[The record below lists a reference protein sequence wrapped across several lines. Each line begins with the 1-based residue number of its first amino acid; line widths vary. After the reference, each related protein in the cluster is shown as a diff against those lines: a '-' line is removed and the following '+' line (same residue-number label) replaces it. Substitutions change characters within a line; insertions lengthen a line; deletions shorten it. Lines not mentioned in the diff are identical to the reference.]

1 MYQTTHHLV
10 AHIART
16 AAAAQPRTAQ
26 IAQRTRGFSLLETTI
41 AVGILG
47 IGLIL
52 VAAIFPVALTQHRE
66 STHAARSI
74 ETFAQAR
81 AMISAK
87 IDTDQLWVDAAYL
100 PGGILMTR
108 DSPWYLLPTANLRV
122 GNDCWDAM
130 LQGTAGNESLYANR
144 INGAP
149 SNQGNLLAL
158 FGLDILS
165 DKLAP
170 FTLWTN
176 GDICS
181 ATGNGILPTS
191 ASPFTDAEFT
201 AVPNRQVWY
210 GFYRRLAT
218 GSFEF
223 AVAACKQR
231 KGQTFAEQD
240 VTVPG
245 FTANLVAASTDRR
258 LPVPWR
264 VLVGWPRGNVLTNA
278 PVVTPAPP
286 SGIGLARLAPIGTK
300 LMVRGG
306 VDVVP
311 ATPTPPQIRS
321 GVILTVSDIIDDYT
335 VEFVGD
341 TSGLLLYDP
350 DGLPGPPTLAFD
362 VWVFPPSIDTGGLG
376 ASSPLLDWRVP
387 L

>member
-16 AAAAQPRTAQ
+16 VAAGQPRAAQ
-26 IAQRTRGFSLLETTI
+26 IAQRTPGFSLLETTI

-87 IDTDQLWVDAAYL
+87 INTDDLWVDPAFL
-100 PGGILMTR
+100 PEGGDLVLMTR

-130 LQGTAGNESLYANR
+130 FQGTAGNDIERLYANR
-144 INGAP
+144 INSAP
-149 SNQGNLLAL
+149 SNEGNLLAL

-176 GDICS
+176 GDNCS
-181 ATGNGILPTS
+181 AAGNGILPTS

-245 FTANLVAASTDRR
+245 FTANLVAASADRR

-264 VLVGWPRGNVLTNA
+264 VLVGWAGGNVLTNA

-286 SGIGLARLAPIGTK
+286 AGIGLARLAPIGTK

-306 VDVVP
+306 VDVISGP
-311 ATPTPPQIRS
+311 APPPPPQIRS

-341 TSGLLLYDP
+341 TSGLLR
-350 DGLPGPPTLAFD
+350 LPNVAFD

-376 ASSPLLDWRVP
+376 VSSPLLDWRVP